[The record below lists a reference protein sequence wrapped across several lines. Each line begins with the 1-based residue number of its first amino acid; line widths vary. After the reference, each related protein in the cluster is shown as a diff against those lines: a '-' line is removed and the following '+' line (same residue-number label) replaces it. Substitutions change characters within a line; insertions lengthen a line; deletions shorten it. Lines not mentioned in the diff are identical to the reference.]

1 MLFYNSTF
9 VCRMKI
15 MDRNILRLAIPN
27 IISNITV
34 PLLGMVDLA
43 VVGHLD
49 TEDYIGA
56 IAVATT
62 IFNFIYWNF
71 SFLRMGTSGFTAQAF
86 GAKNIQEQAN
96 SLLRSLVIALV
107 AGLAIVALQ
116 SLILR
121 LGFFFFDAGTSV
133 KQHAGEYF
141 HIYIYA
147 APAILGM
154 YTFNGWF
161 VGMQDAKT
169 PMFIAI
175 GINIINIG
183 LCLFFVY
190 VLNMKIEGVALASLC
205 AQYSG
210 LLAAL
215 LIWFKKYGKVKEY
228 IKFGELKDIAAFKV
242 FFKVNSDI
250 FIRTLALVAVTTF
263 FVSVSTDQGDDI
275 LAVNALLMQLF
286 ILFSYFM
293 DGFAY
298 AAEALTGRYVGG
310 KRKDRLK
317 TLIRHLFKWGGIIVI
332 LFTLTYVFLFEQILG
347 ILTDKQNII
356 ALAKDFHVW
365 VLLIPVCSFS
375 AFLWDGIFV
384 GATASRQMRNSML
397 TAVSVYFCLY
407 FITFFY
413 GFFSNNIL
421 WLMFIIYLSIR
432 GIAQSFMAPAILKD
446 SR

>member
-1 MLFYNSTF
+1 
-9 VCRMKI
+9 MKI
-15 MDRNILRLAIPN
+15 MDKNILRLAVPN

-34 PLLGMVDLA
+34 PLLGMVDMA

-71 SFLRMGTSGFTAQAF
+71 SFLRMGTSGFTAQAY
-86 GAKNIQEQAN
+86 GAQDVQEQAN
-96 SLLRSLVIALV
+96 SLLRSLVIALL
-107 AGLAIVALQ
+107 AGLIIVILQ
-116 SLILR
+116 SFILR
-121 LGFFFFDAGTSV
+121 LGFFFFDAGENV

-141 HIYIYA
+141 RIYIYA

-190 VLNMKIEGVALASLC
+190 ALNMKIEGVALASLC

-210 LLAAL
+210 VTAAV
-215 LIWFKKYGKVKEY
+215 LIWFYKYKEVKSY
-228 IKFGELKDIAAFKV
+228 IKLRELRDIAAFKV
-242 FFKVNSDI
+242 FFKVNSNI

-298 AAEALTGRYVGG
+298 AAEALTGRYVGA
-310 KRKDRLK
+310 KRNDKLR
-317 TLIRHLFKWGGIIVI
+317 TLVKYLFKWGGIIVI
-332 LFTLTYVFLFEQILG
+332 LFTFTYSLLFDQILG

-356 ALAKDFHVW
+356 SLANDFHIW
-365 VLLIPVCSFS
+365 VLLIPVCSFA
-375 AFLWDGIFV
+375 AFLWDGVFV

-397 TAVSVYFCLY
+397 IAVAIYFALY
-407 FITFFY
+407 FVTSFNEYFT
-413 GFFSNNIL
+413 NNIL
-421 WLMFIIYLSIR
+421 WLMFIIYLSVR
-432 GIAQSFMAPAILKD
+432 GIAQSFMAPAILKNA
-446 SR
+446 R

>member
-1 MLFYNSTF
+1 MN
-9 VCRMKI
+9 K

-27 IISNITV
+27 IVSNITV
-34 PLLGMVDLA
+34 PLLGMVDMA

-49 TEDYIGA
+49 TDDYIGA

-86 GAKNIQEQAN
+86 GARNKQEQAN
-96 SLLRSLVIALV
+96 SLLRSSVIALLS
-107 AGLAIVALQ
+107 GLLIILLQ
-116 SLILR
+116 NLILR
-121 LGFFFFDAGTSV
+121 LGFFLFDAGETV
-133 KQHAGEYF
+133 KLHAVEYF
-141 HIYIYA
+141 RIYIYA

-161 VGMQDAKT
+161 IGMQDAKT

-175 GINIINIG
+175 GINVINIG

-205 AQYSG
+205 AQYAG

-215 LIWFKKYGKVKEY
+215 IIWLNKYKDVKKY
-228 IKFGELKDIAAFKV
+228 IKFSELKDIPAFRI

-250 FIRTLALVAVTTF
+250 LIRTMALVAVTTF
-263 FVSVSTDQGDDI
+263 FVSVSTRQGDGI

-298 AAEALTGRYVGG
+298 SAEALTGRYIGS
-310 KRKDRLK
+310 DRRDKLK
-317 TLIRHLFKWGGIIVI
+317 VLVRNLFKWGGIIVI
-332 LFTLTYVFLFEQILG
+332 VFTLIYGFLFGQILT

-356 ALAKDFHVW
+356 LLAHDFHLW
-365 VLLIPVCSFS
+365 VLLIPICSFS

-397 TAVSVYFCLY
+397 IAVAIYFILY
-407 FITFFY
+407 FITSFI

-421 WLMFIIYLSIR
+421 WFMFIIYLAIR
-432 GIAQSFMAPAILKD
+432 GLAQCFMAPAILKD

>member
-1 MLFYNSTF
+1 
-9 VCRMKI
+9 

-34 PLLGMVDLA
+34 PLLGMVDMA

-49 TEDYIGA
+49 SEDYIGA

-71 SFLRMGTSGFTAQAF
+71 SFLRMGTSGFTAQAY
-86 GAKNIQEQAN
+86 GARDKQEQAN
-96 SLLRSLVIALV
+96 SLLRSLVIALS
-107 AGLAIVALQ
+107 AGLLIIILQ

-121 LGFFFFDAGTSV
+121 LGFFFFDAGDTV
-133 KQHAGEYF
+133 KTHAAEYF
-141 HIYIYA
+141 RIYIYA
-147 APAILGM
+147 APAILGL

-161 VGMQDAKT
+161 IGMQDAKT
-169 PMFIAI
+169 PMYIAI
-175 GINIINIG
+175 GINIVNIG

-190 VLNMKIEGVALASLC
+190 VLKLKIEGVALASLC
-205 AQYSG
+205 AQYLG
-210 LLAAL
+210 LLTAFI
-215 LIWFKKYGKVKEY
+215 IWVNKYKETKKH
-228 IKFGELKDIAAFKV
+228 IRFGELKDIPAFKI

-250 FIRTLALVAVTTF
+250 LIRTLALVAVTTF
-263 FVSVSTDQGDDI
+263 FVSVSTREGDDI

-298 AAEALTGRYVGG
+298 SAEALTGKYVGG
-310 KRKDRLK
+310 KQNDQLK
-317 TLIRHLFKWGGIIVI
+317 VLVKRLFKWGGIIVV
-332 LFTLTYVFLFEQILG
+332 LFSLVYFFLFDQILS
-347 ILTDKQNII
+347 ILTDKKNII
-356 ALAKDFHVW
+356 ALAHDFRYW
-365 VLLIPVCSFS
+365 VVLIPICSFS

-397 TAVSVYFCLY
+397 IAVAIYFCLY
-407 FITFFY
+407 IIAIFY
-413 GFFSNNIL
+413 DFFSNNIL
-421 WLMFIIYLSIR
+421 WLMFIIYLLFR
-432 GIAQSFMAPAILKD
+432 GLAQSFMASTILKN